1 MRALLYFGENPP
13 VWHRSGGRPRPYK
26 ANFTFL
32 RPSYKIAHREGDPVG
47 DFLFRP
53 DRSRWGWTMPYA
65 RRAG

>member
-1 MRALLYFGENPP
+1 MRALGILEKIPRCGI
-13 VWHRSGGRPRPYK
+13 VVAAGRPYK
-26 ANFTFL
+26 ANFSFL
-32 RPSYKIAHREGDPVG
+32 RSSYKIAHREGDPVG